1 VCLDACLSL
10 CVCLYVCNLMLV
22 SMLVCAHTHVHAC
35 VCVCVCV
42 RAKLTRAAACL
53 NHYFAGPFC
62 ALLIYRPWLAKFE
75 GAIFN
80 SLCSMSSCLANL
92 VHLLSKFVLLWL
104 ISNVSLL

>member
-1 VCLDACLSL
+1 
-10 CVCLYVCNLMLV
+10 MLV